1 MLLTN
6 VFEIGIPIFFFLINI
21 VWTQRI
27 YNGRYLLLWICL
39 SFLLPVVLFFIIPQ
53 TSNVQILNLSLLLFY
68 YFILLLTIKKT
79 YKKINNYFIGKNL
92 LANEFSGKDFTYFQ
106 WNGSNPT
113 SPGWWDEKR
122 AKKPSWLDDVLTL
135 LLLTLPFLASVLV
148 YTATKNVSLQ

>member
-1 MLLTN
+1 
-6 VFEIGIPIFFFLINI
+6 
-21 VWTQRI
+21 
-27 YNGRYLLLWICL
+27 
-39 SFLLPVVLFFIIPQ
+39 
-53 TSNVQILNLSLLLFY
+53 
-68 YFILLLTIKKT
+68 LTIKKT

-148 YTATKNVSLQ
+148 YTATKNVSLQWAWQ